1 MTIKPVKLSQDM
13 FFSTLIVLFA
23 LIWSSTSRYS
33 IDLFEPIYQLIPYS
47 ILHLVSFILFFALFI
62 IVITLAFMKRE
73 EVKGSILFIELI
85 TSLKYIGLLVLISIL
100 GAFLQWLAPI
110 VIWLSLMTAF
120 RLFRSIQALETIVQ
134 NKGE

>member
-1 MTIKPVKLSQDM
+1 M

-47 ILHLVSFILFFALFI
+47 ILHLASFILFLVLLI
-62 IVITLAFMKRE
+62 TVITLAFMKQE
-73 EVKGSILFIELI
+73 EVRGSTLFVELVN
-85 TSLKYIGLLVLISIL
+85 TLKYVGLLVVISML
-100 GAFLQWLAPI
+100 GVSLYWLAPI
-110 VIWLSLMTAF
+110 IIWLSLMTAF
-120 RLFRSIQALETIVQ
+120 RLFRCIQALETIVQ